1 MTDAL
6 RDRVTAALG
15 DTYEVGREI
24 GRGGMGVVYGGMDRK
39 LRRGVAIKVLPPE
52 LAYRDDVKQRF
63 LREAQTAAQLSHP
76 NIVPIYAVEER
87 AGLVCFIMALVD
99 GESLATRI
107 GRDRRMAFDDVCRI
121 LTEVAEALNYAH
133 QHGIVHRDIKPDNIL
148 LDRVTGRPMVTDFG
162 IARAAEGDARLTV
175 TGIAVGTPAYMSPEQ
190 AMGEREIDGRS
201 DIYSLAIVGYQMLSG
216 ELPFQAANTPSML
229 MKHISDTPRPLH
241 EFRADAPPALL
252 AALER
257 AMAKKPADRF
267 ASTLE
272 FRDALTRAP
281 SVHRSVAAV
290 VARSPAHP
298 NDALQDAG
306 PRASSAWKHA
316 IPPDA
321 AAGGVRDAIR
331 AMRQASNAG
340 RQQQERQ
347 PGKIVRDAIDA
358 ANAGWRS
365 GLPTSSPAGSPLAPV
380 PPWMPPSWR
389 DARRQWRGQHR
400 DAVAHR
406 NQLFPHLV
414 NSYGSPGE
422 RMGEAS
428 VADRIRQ
435 LRRRTA
441 STAVTVG
448 MLAAINIAF
457 SPEFA
462 WFLFPAFGMS
472 IGLFRRGASLWAD
485 GLRFKDI
492 FGREARRRLA
502 EQATQS
508 RAALPATAAQLAE
521 KLAPPDVVE
530 GPHGN
535 VVLRAA
541 QDRQTIHEAVN
552 KLSKA
557 DKDLIPD
564 VLPTVDA
571 LADRVGSLAL
581 ALHRLDEDVRPGT
594 VEDLDRRIESVR
606 AQPESREREQKLQLL
621 ERQRLTVND
630 LMGRRSTL
638 VSQLESASLMLQN
651 MRLDLIALRSAGVQS
666 VLNDVSSA
674 TQEARALSREIGHV
688 LDAAKE
694 VR

>member
-1 MTDAL
+1 MSDTL
-6 RDRVTAALG
+6 HDRVKASLG

-24 GRGGMGVVYGGMDRK
+24 GRGGMGVVYSGTDRK

-76 NIVPIYAVEER
+76 NIVPIYAVEEQG
-87 AGLVCFIMALVD
+87 GLVCFIMALVD
-99 GESLATRI
+99 GESLAARI
-107 GRDRRMAFDDVCRI
+107 SRDRRLSIDVVSHI
-121 LTEVAEALNYAH
+121 LSGVAEALAYAH

-148 LDRVTGRPMVTDFG
+148 IDRATGRPMVTDFG

-216 ELPFQAANTPSML
+216 ELPFHAANTPAML
-229 MKHISDTPRPLH
+229 MKHISDIPRPLRD
-241 EFRADAPPALL
+241 FRGDAPPALL
-252 AALER
+252 SALEV
-257 AMAKKPADRF
+257 AMAKKPSDRF
-267 ASTLE
+267 TTALE
-272 FRDALTRAP
+272 FRDALTRASAP
-281 SVHRSVAAV
+281 GAPMVPAV
-290 VARSPAHP
+290 RPPALARS
-298 NDALQDAG
+298 NDAQDG
-306 PRASSAWKHA
+306 LRASSAWKHSV
-316 IPPDA
+316 PRDP

-331 AMRQASNAG
+331 AMRQASESSKLHV
-340 RQQQERQ
+340 ERH

-365 GLPTSSPAGSPLAPV
+365 KVPSSPAPGAPLAPV

-389 DARRQWRGQHR
+389 DARRQWRGQPR
-400 DAVAHR
+400 DALDHR
-406 NQLFPHLV
+406 RGGRIDRF
-414 NSYGSPGE
+414 
-422 RMGEAS
+422 GEAS
-428 VADRIRQ
+428 LSERIRSV
-435 LRRRTA
+435 RRRTA
-441 STAVTVG
+441 SSAITIG
-448 MLAAINIAF
+448 MLAAINLAF
-457 SPEFA
+457 SPEFW
-462 WFLFPAFGMS
+462 WFLFPAAGMS
-472 IGLFRRGASLWAD
+472 IGLLHRGAALWAD
-485 GLRFKDI
+485 GIRFRDI
-492 FGREARRRLA
+492 FGANAQRHLA
-502 EQATQS
+502 NAGAGAQGPL
-508 RAALPATAAQLAE
+508 ALSPAQLAE
-521 KLAPPDVVE
+521 KLAPPDVLA

-535 VVLRAA
+535 LVVRAA
-541 QDRQTIHEAVN
+541 QDRQTVHEAVG

-571 LADRVGSLAL
+571 LAERIGSLAL
-581 ALHRLDEDVRPGT
+581 ALHRLDEDMRPGI
-594 VEDLDRRIESVR
+594 VEDLDQRIAAAR
-606 AQPESREREQKLQLL
+606 AQPESRERDQKLQLL
-621 ERQRLTVND
+621 ERQRSTVSD
-630 LMGRRSTL
+630 LMGRRGTL

-666 VLNDVSSA
+666 VINDVSSA

>member
-1 MTDAL
+1 MSDSL
-6 RDRVTAALG
+6 HDRVTAALG

-24 GRGGMGVVYGGMDRK
+24 GRGGMGVVYSGTDRK

-87 AGLVCFIMALVD
+87 GGLVCFIMALVD
-99 GESLATRI
+99 GESLASRI
-107 GRDRRMAFDDVCRI
+107 SRDKRLQVDAVCYI
-121 LTEVAEALNYAH
+121 LGGVAEALAYAH

-148 LDRVTGRPMVTDFG
+148 IDRATGRPMVTDFG

-216 ELPFQAANTPSML
+216 ELPFHAANTPAML
-229 MKHISDTPRPLH
+229 MKHISDIPRPLRD
-241 EFRADAPPALL
+241 FRSDAPPALL
-252 AALER
+252 SALET
-257 AMAKKPADRF
+257 AMAKKPSERF
-267 ASTLE
+267 TTALE

-281 SVHRSVAAV
+281 VPGAV
-290 VARSPAHP
+290 QAVPAVRP
-298 NDALQDAG
+298 LLASRPRELEDG
-306 PRASSAWKHA
+306 VRASSAWKHSV
-316 IPPDA
+316 PRDP

-331 AMRQASNAG
+331 AMRQASDTS
-340 RQQQERQ
+340 RQHVERH
-347 PGKIVRDAIDA
+347 PGKIVRDAIEA
-358 ANAGWRS
+358 ANAGWRAR
-365 GLPTSSPAGSPLAPV
+365 LPASSPPAGPLAPV

-389 DARRQWRGQHR
+389 DARRQWRGQSR
-400 DAVAHR
+400 DALDHR
-406 NQLFPHLV
+406 RMARVDRL
-414 NSYGSPGE
+414 GE
-422 RMGEAS
+422 QSLTE
-428 VADRIRQ
+428 RIRSF
-435 LRRRTA
+435 RRRTA
-441 STAVTVG
+441 SSALTVG
-448 MLAAINIAF
+448 MLASINLAI
-457 SPEFA
+457 SPEFW
-462 WFLFPAFGMS
+462 WFLFPAAGMM
-472 IGLFRRGASLWAD
+472 IGLMHRGAALWAD

-492 FGREARRRLA
+492 FGAEARRRLA
-502 EQATQS
+502 EPDTATRQQL
-508 RAALPATAAQLAE
+508 ALSPGQLAE
-521 KLAPPDVVE
+521 KLAPPDVVA
-530 GPHGN
+530 GPHGPL
-535 VVLRAA
+535 VIRAA

-557 DKDLIPD
+557 DRDLIPD

-571 LADRVGSLAL
+571 LAERVGSLAL
-581 ALHRLDEDVRPGT
+581 ALHRLDEDVRPGI
-594 VEDLDRRIESVR
+594 VEDLDQRIAVAK

-621 ERQRLTVND
+621 ERQRATVSD
-630 LMGRRSTL
+630 LMGRRGTL

-694 VR
+694 IR

>member
-1 MTDAL
+1 MSDTL
-6 RDRVTAALG
+6 HDRVTAALG

-24 GRGGMGVVYGGMDRK
+24 GRGGMGVVYGGSDRK

-52 LAYRDDVKQRF
+52 LAYRDDVRQRF

-87 AGLVCFIMALVD
+87 GGLVCFIMALVD
-99 GESLATRI
+99 GESLAARI
-107 GRDRRMAFDDVCRI
+107 SRDRRLPIDAVCHI
-121 LTEVAEALNYAH
+121 LGGVAEALAYAH

-148 LDRVTGRPMVTDFG
+148 IDRATGRPMVTDFG

-216 ELPFQAANTPSML
+216 ELPFHAANTPAML
-229 MKHISDTPRPLH
+229 MKHISDIPRPLRD
-241 EFRADAPPALL
+241 FRGDAPPALL
-252 AALER
+252 SALET
-257 AMAKKPADRF
+257 AMAKKPAERF
-267 ASTLE
+267 ATALE

-281 SVHRSVAAV
+281 VPGAGQALAAL
-290 VARSPAHP
+290 RPPAMPRP
-298 NDALQDAG
+298 NEAQDG
-306 PRASSAWKHA
+306 LRASSAWKHSV
-316 IPPDA
+316 PRDP

-331 AMRQASNAG
+331 AMRQASESS
-340 RQQQERQ
+340 REQTERH

-365 GLPTSSPAGSPLAPV
+365 RIPSASPQPGPLAPV

-400 DAVAHR
+400 EALEHR
-406 NQLFPHLV
+406 RSGRFDRL
-414 NSYGSPGE
+414 GE
-422 RMGEAS
+422 MS
-428 VADRIRQ
+428 LSDRIRSF
-435 LRRRTA
+435 RRRTA
-441 STAVTVG
+441 SSAITVG
-448 MLAAINIAF
+448 MLASINLAF
-457 SPEFA
+457 SPEFW
-462 WFLFPAFGMS
+462 WFLFPAAGMM
-472 IGLFRRGASLWAD
+472 IGLMHRGASLWAD
-485 GLRFKDI
+485 GIRIKDV
-492 FGREARRRLA
+492 FGADAQRHLA
-502 EQATQS
+502 ERESAGRQV
-508 RAALPATAAQLAE
+508 AALSPAQLAE
-521 KLAPPDVVE
+521 KLAPPDVVA

-535 VVLRAA
+535 VVIRAA

-557 DKDLIPD
+557 DSDLIPD

-571 LADRVGSLAL
+571 LAERVGSLAL
-581 ALHRLDEDVRPGT
+581 ALHRLDEDVRPGI
-594 VEDLDRRIESVR
+594 VEDLDQRIAAAR

-621 ERQRLTVND
+621 ERQRSTVGD
-630 LMGRRSTL
+630 LMGRRGTL

-666 VLNDVSSA
+666 VINDVSSA

-688 LDAAKE
+688 LDAARE